1 MIRDDKAP
9 KILKLTSDSGILNI
23 LTDEIAVCKYSDEAD
38 IIFNYMT
45 QFDNTDSTK
54 HSTSIEN
61 KDRFYVKCSDRFNHL
76 TAFEVYRS
84 EK

>member
-38 IIFNYMT
+38 IIFNYMMIILLEKARMKILLKEF
-45 QFDNTDSTK
+45 QP
-54 HSTSIEN
+54 
-61 KDRFYVKCSDRFNHL
+61 FYDLESVK
-76 TAFEVYRS
+76 
-84 EK
+84 